1 MGAKGDTMTM
11 SPQPA
16 SLARGPAGHGGA
28 GLAARARLWWLV
40 TPAFLFFLLFF
51 VVPTVSLLALS
62 LDKSVAGALVFKGDF
77 QLDNFVR
84 IFTRPVY
91 YEAILRSVGLA
102 AVVASVALVFGYPL
116 AFLIAKTEHPGRN
129 TFLMILVLSSMQ
141 LDMVIRMYGLMVLLG
156 DNGLVNGMLKSAGLV
171 TEPLPLMYNAFGVVV
186 GLVQITL
193 PFMVLSLIG
202 IIRGIHPSLEEAAR
216 SLGATRWQ
224 AFRAVVL
231 PLSMPGILA
240 GSLLVFALSISSY
253 VVPALMGGWKVM
265 VLPIHIY
272 QQIGESG
279 RWQFGSAVAAVLFA
293 TSMIAVAIY
302 YRAAS
307 RTSGGRT

>member
-1 MGAKGDTMTM
+1 MGVKGDALVLRRPIRARRAGMGL
-11 SPQPA
+11 PA
-16 SLARGPAGHGGA
+16 ASG
-28 GLAARARLWWLV
+28 ARLWWLAV
-40 TPAFLFFLLFF
+40 PAFVFFVIFF
-51 VVPTVSLLALS
+51 VVPVVSLLALS
-62 LDKSVAGALVFKGDF
+62 LDKSVAGALTFKGDF
-77 QLDNFVR
+77 LVDNYVR
-84 IFTRPVY
+84 IFTRPLY
-91 YEAILRSVGLA
+91 YESIIRSVVLA
-102 AVVASVALVFGYPL
+102 ATVAAICLVFGYPL

-129 TFLMILVLSSMQ
+129 TFLMILVLSAMQ

-156 DNGLVNGMLKSAGLV
+156 DNGLINATMLSTGLIS
-171 TEPLPLMYNAFGVVV
+171 EPLPLMYNAFGVVV
-186 GLVQITL
+186 GLVQVTL

-279 RWQFGSAVAAVLFA
+279 RWQFGSAVAAVLFV

-302 YRAAS
+302 YRAAA